1 MNAMTRINIGTMAE
15 ATRFARSH
23 GQLWLAR
30 LCGLPTGRQGED
42 TGPVRTQ
49 GMTLL
54 QVDGRRYEGS
64 SLTLDTMEETDQ
76 SLQCR
81 WLVGATPLRLTT
93 CWQGCPGSGIVS
105 RRDTLTNTGDTA
117 AVLSR
122 CLARVSF
129 PPGRYECYSQS
140 SRWCHENQ
148 GGWQPLHTG
157 VTLHHVWGRTTEES
171 TPYLAL
177 RAFGAETGLAFHVLP
192 HGNWTIQVSTVAE
205 GGDLPYAVVE
215 LGLADENLQRTLAPG
230 ETFTL
235 PEILI
240 QPLPRGEP
248 HLGAPALH
256 RYLLA
261 RHFAGAK
268 PEAPVVYNT
277 WFDQFEILDVPRLQ
291 AQLAAAKAVGC
302 EVFVIDA
309 GWYGVDGQNWWAQAG
324 DWREKTKAAF
334 FGKMGEF
341 ADEVRA
347 AGLGFGLW
355 MEPERFGPAAP
366 VRAGHPE
373 WFIPVADGA
382 ARIDLT
388 QPAAY
393 AHLRAEIGRL
403 VETYQLAWM
412 KLDFNFA
419 MDADASGAELSDY
432 TTAWYRLLDEI
443 RAAYPRTF
451 FEGCASGAMRGDLAT
466 LTHVDG
472 HFLSDTVN
480 PVDGLRISQGAW
492 LRLPPG
498 RLTRWVVVRTAGQ
511 TIPRYGHT
519 VADSPSAILTPGGAL
534 WEPAVTTDLDFAL
547 LAAMPGMLGFSG
559 DLAGLSTEQRAGV
572 AQGLAF
578 FKLWRRFLTG
588 AVAHMLTPPEA
599 LDRREGWIGVQF
611 QKPGDDTSLVFVYRL
626 GVCGSPP
633 PFRLQALNPDARYTV
648 CPRSG
653 APETALELTG
663 AELMRDGLPLNRC
676 WKPGGGGDAAEVLA
690 VRSDRPGPCRT
701 IPCES

>member
-1 MNAMTRINIGTMAE
+1 MLIGTMAE

-23 GQLWLAR
+23 SQLWLAR

-291 AQLAAAKAVGC
+291 AQLAAAAAGAADPLGGGADSGTNHPALWPHRRRFPVCHTDSGWRVMGTGC
-302 EVFVIDA
+302 NDRSGF
-309 GWYGVDGQNWWAQAG
+309 
-324 DWREKTKAAF
+324 
-334 FGKMGEF
+334 
-341 ADEVRA
+341 RA
-347 AGLGFGLW
+347 AGRHARHAGLQRR
-355 MEPERFGPAAP
+355 PGRP
-366 VRAGHPE
+366 V
-373 WFIPVADGA
+373 DGA
-382 ARIDLT
+382 ARGG
-388 QPAAY
+388 
-393 AHLRAEIGRL
+393 RAGP
-403 VETYQLAWM
+403 
-412 KLDFNFA
+412 
-419 MDADASGAELSDY
+419 
-432 TTAWYRLLDEI
+432 RLLQTLAALPHGRGGAHADTPGSARPPRRLDW
-443 RAAYPRTF
+443 RAIPETGRRHQPGVRLPT
-451 FEGCASGAMRGDLAT
+451 R
-466 LTHVDG
+466 
-472 HFLSDTVN
+472 
-480 PVDGLRISQGAW
+480 R
-492 LRLPPG
+492 LRLAAAVP
-498 RLTRWVVVRTAGQ
+498 TAGAQ
-511 TIPRYGHT
+511 SRR
-519 VADSPSAILTPGGAL
+519 AL
-534 WEPAVTTDLDFAL
+534 HRVP
-547 LAAMPGMLGFSG
+547 
-559 DLAGLSTEQRAGV
+559 QIRRA
-572 AQGLAF
+572 
-578 FKLWRRFLTG
+578 R
-588 AVAHMLTPPEA
+588 
-599 LDRREGWIGVQF
+599 DR
-611 QKPGDDTSLVFVYRL
+611 T
-626 GVCGSPP
+626 
-633 PFRLQALNPDARYTV
+633 
-648 CPRSG
+648 
-653 APETALELTG
+653 
-663 AELMRDGLPLNRC
+663 
-676 WKPGGGGDAAEVLA
+676 
-690 VRSDRPGPCRT
+690 RT
-701 IPCES
+701 HGC